1 MIRLLGTIDLPIAMP
16 HHLPQALLAYLITHS
31 QRMFH
36 RNELI
41 DALTLK
47 DRKELSQHLWRL
59 GPLKEAFLIEGD
71 FIGFNGYPTDV
82 IEFEFGGNL
91 EAYGG
96 PLLPGWQ
103 DDWALY
109 QRVRLDLLFFDR
121 AYSQMKLYLAGRQFE
136 DVEKT
141 AAMMLRIDPSFT
153 PALRGMCESLEGRGL
168 AEVAARYR
176 VRLEDPYES

>member
-1 MIRLLGTIDLPIAMP
+1 MIRLLGTIDLPVAVP
-16 HHLPQALLAYLITHS
+16 HLPQALLAYLITHS

-36 RNELI
+36 RDELV
-41 DALTLK
+41 DALSLNN
-47 DRKELSQHLWRL
+47 RKELRQHLWRL
-59 GPLKEAFLIEGD
+59 GPLKEACQIEGD

-82 IEFEFGGNL
+82 IDFEFGGNL

-109 QRVRLDLLFFDR
+109 QRVRLDMLFFDR
-121 AYSQMKLYLAGRQFE
+121 AFSQMRIFLAGRRYE
-136 DVEKT
+136 DVEKI
-141 AAMMLRIDPSFT
+141 AAMMLTIDPSFT